1 MCFFIIHALLNSS
14 FIMGGLHLS
23 IYSEITMQ
31 FAAEDSSL
39 VAIME
44 TLQPLQLSDFGVQ
57 ELFLIDDSLL
67 LEPVDHI
74 ATLGS
79 FPSDIFLFFS
89 LSLSPSPGSS
99 LLLLLLLFLSS
110 FIPR

>member
-1 MCFFIIHALLNSS
+1 
-14 FIMGGLHLS
+14 MGGLHLS

-57 ELFLIDDSLL
+57 DLFLIDDSLL

-79 FPSDIFLFFS
+79 FPPLTSFL
-89 LSLSPSPGSS
+89 
-99 LLLLLLLFLSS
+99 LSS
-110 FIPR
+110 FVPFLSKNFIVVVCLFSQMIFRHQ